1 MLGFQA
7 AGAAPIFFDRII
19 ENPETAA
26 SAIRIGNPASWVFAK
41 AAISESRGAI
51 DIVTDEEILDAQR
64 WLASNEGIFVEHA
77 SAAAVAGLL
86 KCSGQTPCGRCPF
99 SGLVRRAATIVVTL
113 TGHGLKDAGAVLDR
127 GLAPV
132 QAPASKSAIPEIL
145 QA

>member
-7 AGAAPIFFDRII
+7 AGAAPIFFDKII

-26 SAIRIGNPASWVFAK
+26 SAIRIGNPASWGLAK

-51 DIVTDEEILDAQR
+51 DVVTDEEILDAQR
-64 WLASNEGIFVEHA
+64 WLASNEGIFIEPA

-86 KCSGQTPCGRCPF
+86 KCSGKAPCARCPI
-99 SGLVRRAATIVVTL
+99 SDLEEAATIVVTL
-113 TGHGLKDAGAVLDR
+113 TGHGLKDVGAVLDR

-132 QAPASKSAIPEIL
+132 QAPASKTALLEIL